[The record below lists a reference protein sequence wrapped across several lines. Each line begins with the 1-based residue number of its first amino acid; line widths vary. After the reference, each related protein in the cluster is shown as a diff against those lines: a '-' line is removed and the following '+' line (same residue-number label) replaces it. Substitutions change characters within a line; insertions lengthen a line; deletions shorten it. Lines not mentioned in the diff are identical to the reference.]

1 RGKRAKKG
9 GNKGGN
15 NDDDE
20 DNGDDTDLISGET
33 EREGSAKGGRES
45 GRGKGRGGRGR
56 GRGQGRGRRNQHRS
70 GDQGQ
75 SEEDDDEDDSEE
87 DDDSDTGSVHSA
99 VYQRSMGSGLNIASP
114 NKRDRQ
120 FSSTDNISNAGRGR
134 GRRGHRGQGQGRGRG
149 GHGNM
154 NRNTAEIESCHDEV
168 DDLGLDENEVFEFVV
183 KECGGMVKLSNLV
196 HKCQLFPS
204 GSDEARVGQWFK
216 THRRRF
222 HVFQDGQEVVFVA
235 PFFKDATYCLDY
247 ARKQCKREN
256 CDHFHICQHYMRGT
270 CHKGDT
276 CPKSHSFTDDHNLEH
291 KIKLGLDGFSE
302 IYMCII
308 LLNRYPQICP
318 KRYCKEDKR
327 CPYLHICQKFISK
340 NCKFGEN
347 CRRGHSFDTEHNAW
361 ILNRIYHME
370 KWDKSEGSTF
380 RNIISFPRRLRRRS
394 RHGSGSSK
402 RDDMDSLAGNLSDL
416 SLESDSDSDSDDEPV
431 KPDLLPRTISRK
443 DRFKSTEQLHDTEY
457 LRAVEV
463 NIDEETMSEGQ
474 GKKTRKKKGRK
485 TESRGSDMSE
495 EEVFDASAKNRNR
508 KDSDKSEEGGARRK
522 DKNRRE
528 QGKSDES
535 KNEDKESKERAKIYL
550 DDADKTSICYNNV
563 AGTCHIVNNCR
574 FHHKTY
580 GLPYLWQVKLM
591 DKWRIFS
598 QEENE
603 IIERDFCNQL
613 QVVDSKVSIE
623 ATKYKLHVCL
633 DTELTAVVYEVASFP
648 VQQAEHVPMRR
659 LSTPSY
665 AEKRANRPQHGDKR
679 KGPTKEEEGQTG
691 TFCTQWRWY
700 FMDDHNRWTLFDKD
714 GMQFTL
720 EKKFMCN
727 QKTYLFTRQDYNFKY
742 KISFKEMEQINMDTG
757 KRRSLLRRPLFVSR
771 DDVSAKNFPQCLS
784 VTISPGTPSHWAP
797 LDMSGAEFE
806 LVELERTKEFTRVQ
820 DSFYATLDRQVYEI
834 DLIYRVQNRSLWNE
848 YFMKKKMMNEKAESE
863 ASGKTVDERDL
874 FHGTDSLETCRK
886 ICTNSFDFRIS
897 GKNATVYGEGSYF
910 ALESDY
916 SNRYTNKT
924 SGSRLMFRA
933 KVLVGK
939 YTKGERSFK
948 RPPEIPG
955 GSHKLYDSCVNHTA
969 NPTIFIIFDTR
980 QCYPEYLIQYHKK
993 GEEMLE
999 GDVYVPPQPRPASVS
1014 SFSNTASSSN
1024 NAPVSSRPVVPPRI
1038 GRVSTNVSSPSS
1050 AFSDPYGQVPSVS
1063 QSGVRT
1069 QASHSQGPVGQS
1081 AMQTQAHSQGPVSQS
1096 AFSTQPYSQDNSQFH
1111 GSPLDNQ
1118 NVYYSRSAAEGAR
1131 HTPTQTYRTAS
1142 GREVPTPSYR
1152 RKEEGCVLQ

>member
-1 RGKRAKKG
+1 
-9 GNKGGN
+9 
-15 NDDDE
+15 
-20 DNGDDTDLISGET
+20 
-33 EREGSAKGGRES
+33 REGSAS
-45 GRGKGRGGRGR
+45 GERLNERGKGRGSRGR
-56 GRGQGRGRRNQHRS
+56 QCGQGRGRMSRHRS

-75 SEEDDDEDDSEE
+75 NEDDDEDNSEE
-87 DDDSDTGSVHSA
+87 DDDSDTRSVHSA
-99 VYQRSMGSGLNIASP
+99 VYQRSMGSGLNIASQ
-114 NKRDRQ
+114 NKRDLQ
-120 FSSTDNISNAGRGR
+120 FSSTDNISNAGRVR
-134 GRRGHRGQGQGRGRG
+134 RRRGHRDRGQGRGRG
-149 GHGNM
+149 GHGKM
-154 NRNTAEIESCHDEV
+154 KRNTAEIESCHDEV
-168 DDLGLDENEVFEFVV
+168 DDLALDENEVFEFVV
-183 KECGGMVKLSNLV
+183 KECGGMVKLSNLID
-196 HKCQLFPS
+196 KCQLFPS
-204 GSDEARVGQWFK
+204 GSDEERVGQWFK

-222 HVFQDGQEVVFVA
+222 YVFQDGQEVVFVA

-247 ARKQCKREN
+247 TRKQCKREN
-256 CDHFHICQHYMRGT
+256 CDHFHICQHYLRGT
-270 CHKGDT
+270 CRKGDT

-291 KIKLGLDGFSE
+291 KTKLSLDRFSE
-302 IYMCII
+302 IDMCII

-318 KRYCKEDKR
+318 KRYCKGDKR

-340 NCKFGEN
+340 NCKFGEK
-347 CRRGHSFDTEHNAW
+347 CSKGHSFDTEHNAW

-370 KWDKSEGSTF
+370 KWAKSEGSTF

-416 SLESDSDSDSDDEPV
+416 SLESDSDSDSADEPA
-431 KPDLLPRTISRK
+431 KPDLLPMIISRK
-443 DRFKSTEQLHDTEY
+443 DRFKSTEQLHDTEC

-463 NIDEETMSEGQ
+463 NIDKETTSGQ
-474 GKKTRKKKGRK
+474 GKKSRKKKGRK
-485 TESRGSDMSE
+485 TASRGSDMSE

-522 DKNRRE
+522 DKTRRE

-535 KNEDKESKERAKIYL
+535 KNEDKESKKRAKIHL
-550 DDADKTSICYNNV
+550 DEADKTSICYNNV
-563 AGTCHIVNNCR
+563 AGTCHNVNNCR

-580 GLPYLWQVKLM
+580 GLPYLWQVKPM
-591 DKWRIFS
+591 DKWRTFS

-603 IIERDFCNQL
+603 IIERGFCSQL
-613 QVVDSKVSIE
+613 QVVDSKVSFE
-623 ATKYKLHVCL
+623 AKEYKLHVCL
-633 DTELTAVVYEVASFP
+633 DTELNAVVYEVASFP
-648 VQQAEHVPMRR
+648 VQQAEHVPVRR

-665 AEKRANRPQHGDKR
+665 AEKRANRPQQGDKR

-742 KISFKEMEQINMDTG
+742 KISFDKMEQSNLDSG
-757 KRRSLLRRPLFVSR
+757 KKRPLLRRPLFVSR
-771 DDVSAKNFPQCLS
+771 DDVSAKKFPQCLS

-806 LVELERTKEFTRVQ
+806 LVELERTKEFNRVQ

-863 ASGKTVDERDL
+863 ASGQTVDERDL

-910 ALESDY
+910 ALESEY

-955 GSHKLYDSCVNHTA
+955 GSHKLYDSCVNNMA
-969 NPTIFIIFDTR
+969 NPTIFTIFDTR
-980 QCYPEYLIQYHKK
+980 QCYPEYLIQYHRK
-993 GEEMLE
+993 GEE
-999 GDVYVPPQPRPASVS
+999 
-1014 SFSNTASSSN
+1014 ASSSN
-1024 NAPVSSRPVVPPRI
+1024 NASVSSRPVVRPRMS
-1038 GRVSTNVSSPSS
+1038 GVSTNVSRPYA
-1050 AFSDPYGQVPSVS
+1050 AFSDPYGQFPSVS
-1063 QSGVRT
+1063 QPGVRT
-1069 QASHSQGPVGQS
+1069 PVCQSSMQPQAHSQGPVGQS
-1081 AMQTQAHSQGPVSQS
+1081 PVRTQVCSQS
-1096 AFSTQPYSQDNSQFH
+1096 NSKFH
-1111 GSPLDNQ
+1111 GRPLHNQ
-1118 NVYYSRSAAEGAR
+1118 NVSRSAAEGAR
-1131 HTPTQTYRTAS
+1131 HTPTQNYRTAS

-1152 RKEEGCVLQ
+1152 RKGEGCVLQ